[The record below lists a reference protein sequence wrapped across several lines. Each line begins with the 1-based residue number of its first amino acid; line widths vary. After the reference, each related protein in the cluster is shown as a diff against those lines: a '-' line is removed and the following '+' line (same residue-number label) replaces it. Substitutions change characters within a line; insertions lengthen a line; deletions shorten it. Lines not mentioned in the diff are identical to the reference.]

1 MEITKLHK
9 KCNKKNRKVL
19 QPKVLSKS
27 DEPKKLSEPIDNP
40 SKEEQKLK
48 KASSDG
54 KKTTAKAEEKV
65 KKTPQPKKAPKS
77 PEFVDTDSDDTD
89 DEQEPTAKKL
99 NNYKEQSRKR

>member
-27 DEPKKLSEPIDNP
+27 DEPKKISEPIDNP

-48 KASSDG
+48 KASSDE